1 MNEGSDISLSRL
13 LTARLARKVWC
24 EGQASERAP
33 PTLTARSRGI
43 RDTKRAAWR
52 GDAMS
57 RPARRG
63 ELDL

>member
-43 RDTKRAAWR
+43 RDTKRAA
-52 GDAMS
+52 
-57 RPARRG
+57 
-63 ELDL
+63 